1 MKNLKTK
8 KLSRKEKMME
18 LNEIYLGDAYK
29 LIKEVPD
36 KSVDL
41 IVTDPPYQ
49 IDGLH
54 KDTGILKG
62 RKNSHNTQLLENNLG
77 DGIDL
82 KILDEFVRVMKKINI
97 YLWCNKEQIYD
108 YLTYFVKERGCK
120 FEIIIWAKDNPAP
133 FLNGHYLK
141 DKEYCLFFWEKG
153 VKVKPTYETGK
164 TIYVTKT
171 NKEDK
176 VNFLHPTVKNIDII
190 ENLIKNSC
198 GGGLVFDPFVGS
210 GTTCL
215 AAKHLGLSYLGFE
228 INETYYKIAK
238 DRLQGINQKGEMNLF
253 DI

>member
-1 MKNLKTK
+1 M
-8 KLSRKEKMME
+8 MME

-82 KILDEFVRVMKKINI
+82 KILDEFVRVLKKINI
-97 YLWCNKEQIYD
+97 YIWCNKEQIYD
-108 YLTYFVKERGCK
+108 YMTYFVKERKCN
-120 FEIIIWAKDNPAP
+120 FEIIVWAKPNPAP
-133 FLNGHYLK
+133 FTNGHYLK

-153 VKVKPTYETGK
+153 VKVGGDYHSLK
-164 TIYVTKT
+164 IYYVKGT
-171 NKEDK
+171 NTEDK
-176 VNFLHPTVKNIDII
+176 KSWGHPTCKPVDIL
-190 ENLIKNSC
+190 ENLIKNSSER
-198 GGGLVFDPFVGS
+198 GGN
-210 GTTCL
+210 T
-215 AAKHLGLSYLGFE
+215 
-228 INETYYKIAK
+228 
-238 DRLQGINQKGEMNLF
+238 
-253 DI
+253 

>member
-1 MKNLKTK
+1 
-8 KLSRKEKMME
+8 ME
-18 LNEIYLGDAYK
+18 VNQIYFGDAYK
-29 LIKEVPD
+29 LIKDVPD

-62 RKNSHNTQLLENNLG
+62 RKNSHNSQLRDNNLG

-108 YLTYFVKERGCK
+108 YLTYFVKEKKCN
-120 FEIIIWAKDNPAP
+120 FEIIVWAKPNPAP
-133 FLNGHYLK
+133 FTNGHYLK

-153 VKVKPTYETGK
+153 VKLGGDYHSLKTYYVKG
-164 TIYVTKT
+164 T
-171 NKEDK
+171 NTDDK
-176 VNFLHPTVKNIDII
+176 DNYLHPTIKPIDII
-190 ENLIKNSC
+190 ENLIKNST
-198 GGGLVFDPFVGS
+198 GGGALVLDPFLGS
-210 GTTCL
+210 GTTAL
-215 AAKHLGLSYLGFE
+215 AAKHLGLNYIGFE
-228 INETYYKIAK
+228 INERFYKIAK

-253 DI
+253 DIGEYDNE

>member
-1 MKNLKTK
+1 
-8 KLSRKEKMME
+8 MME

-62 RKNSHNTQLLENNLG
+62 RKNSHNSQLRDNNLG

-198 GGGLVFDPFVGS
+198 GGGVS
-210 GTTCL
+210 
-215 AAKHLGLSYLGFE
+215 
-228 INETYYKIAK
+228 I
-238 DRLQGINQKGEMNLF
+238 
-253 DI
+253 